1 MNYAE
6 LSNEIENETPK
17 HAQTNYQYGVIR
29 YFLLIKSERITF
41 GVLYNSNKCSTIHNE
56 STR

>member
-29 YFLLIKSERITF
+29 YLLLIKTARKNEKISTYR
-41 GVLYNSNKCSTIHNE
+41 LY
-56 STR
+56 